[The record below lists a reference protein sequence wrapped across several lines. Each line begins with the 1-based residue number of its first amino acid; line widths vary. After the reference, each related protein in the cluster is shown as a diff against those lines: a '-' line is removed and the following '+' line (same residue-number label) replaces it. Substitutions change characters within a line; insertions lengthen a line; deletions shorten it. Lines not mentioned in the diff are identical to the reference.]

1 MVKKVKNKWD
11 FVRQKPK
18 SLLNISYVNPEFTLD
33 TVTLDTDI
41 NYQFLVG
48 TNNTLDFDE
57 STNERI
63 RELVREEILRIIGT
77 TENL

>member
-1 MVKKVKNKWD
+1 MIKRVLNKWD
-11 FVRQKPK
+11 FVKQKPK
-18 SLLNISYVNPEFTLD
+18 SLLNISYVNPEFTLG
-33 TVTLDTDI
+33 TDI
-41 NYQFLVG
+41 NYQFLAG

-77 TENL
+77 TENI

>member
-1 MVKKVKNKWD
+1 MVKKVLNKWD

-18 SLLNISYVNPEFTLD
+18 SLLNISYVNPEF
-33 TVTLDTDI
+33 TLDTDI

>member
-1 MVKKVKNKWD
+1 MIKRVLNKWD
-11 FVRQKPK
+11 FVKQKPK
-18 SLLNISYVNPEFTLD
+18 SLLNVSLLDVSYVNTEFTLG
-33 TVTLDTDI
+33 TDI
-41 NYQFLVG
+41 NYQFLAG

-77 TENL
+77 TENI